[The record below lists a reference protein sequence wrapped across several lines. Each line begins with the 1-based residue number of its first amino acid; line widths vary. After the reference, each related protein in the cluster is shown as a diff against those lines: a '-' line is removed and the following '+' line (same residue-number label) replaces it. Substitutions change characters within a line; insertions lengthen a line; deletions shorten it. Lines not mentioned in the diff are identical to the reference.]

1 MQFASL
7 GSGSKGNA
15 TLVAAGDTV
24 VMVDCGFGR
33 RETEYR
39 LQRRGLAPTD
49 IDAIL
54 VTHEHGD
61 HASGVAALSKA
72 HNIPVYI
79 THGTLASGK
88 VDGARKVVKIN
99 AGEDFLIG
107 DIQVRAIPV
116 PHDAREPVQ
125 FRFFYDDMSL
135 GILTDL
141 GSITPHVIEA
151 FAACTG
157 LLLEFNHDT
166 DLLHAGPYPAMLK
179 RRVGG
184 DYGHLNNR
192 QAIEFLM
199 ATDTSRLRAL
209 VAGHISEQNN
219 SVESA
224 RAAVTSVAKGLPCEV
239 VYACQGEGFSWL
251 DLSLPAIAGVAAA
264 S

>member
-15 TLVAAGDTV
+15 TLVAAGDV
-24 VMVDCGFGR
+24 VLMVDCGFGR

-61 HASGVAALSKA
+61 HVSGVAALSKA
-72 HNIPVYI
+72 YNIPVYV

-88 VDGARKVVKIN
+88 VDGARKVVGIN
-99 AGEDFLIG
+99 AGEDFVIG
-107 DIQVRAIPV
+107 DIRVRAIPV

-125 FRFFYDDMSL
+125 FRFSHGDMSL

-141 GSITPHVIEA
+141 GTITSHVIKA

-157 LLLEFNHDT
+157 LLLEFNHDA
-166 DLLHAGPYPAMLK
+166 DLLRAGPYPPALK
-179 RRVGG
+179 RRIGG
-184 DYGHLNNR
+184 EFGHLNNR
-192 QAIEFLM
+192 QATDFLR

-224 RAAVTSVAKGLPCEV
+224 RAAVSQVADSLPCEV

-251 DLSLPAIAGVAAA
+251 DLSLPAAGAVAAA
-264 S
+264 G